1 MVLYVAYCIG
11 LDIGIASVGWAV
23 LKLDENDQP
32 YRIDKLGS
40 RIFDAAEHPKD
51 GASLAAPRREARGAR
66 RRLRRHKHRLER
78 IRYLIVKEN
87 ILSEDEL
94 HHLYDG
100 DLSDVYMLRTKALDE
115 KVTEKEFA
123 RILIHLAQ
131 RRGFKSNRKVDVT
144 DKKSDAGALT
154 SAVKENT
161 ELMEKCGY
169 RTVGEMF
176 YKDDKFAEC
185 KRNKQENY
193 KNTVSRSQIE
203 DEIHLIF
210 EKQRE
215 FGQAFAS
222 EEIEEMYTDIVL
234 SQRSFEEGP
243 GIGPENCPSPYAGNQ
258 IEKKIG
264 KCTFEPDEPRSVK
277 GTYSFEL
284 FTLLQKINDIRIINN
299 GKTRCLNADE
309 RLMIRTLAHE
319 VSSLNFARI
328 RKELG
333 LNDDEFFKNVSYSDK
348 TDDKK
353 NTVEE
358 IEKKTKFE
366 YLKAYHKMK
375 KALDKGVYKNR
386 INYYD
391 TEHRNAIAYALSVFK
406 TDDKISDYL
415 KNNDIEDIDIEPL
428 LTISGLSGT
437 GHLSTKACDKI
448 IPFLEEGMRYDE
460 ACQKAGYDF
469 RAHSN
474 NEKQMILPAYI
485 PEFDN
490 ITSPVVRRSV
500 SQSIKVVNAII
511 REQGESPVFINVELA
526 REMSKNKQERD
537 FIKSQNDKNNKYNEQ
552 IIEELKTTFGI
563 NNPSGMDIVKLKLF
577 KEQDGVCLYSLKH
590 FDSTRLFEDGY
601 VDIDHIIPYSISFD
615 DSYNNKVLV
624 FSSENRQKGNKI
636 PMQYLSG
643 KRRDDFEIYVKQN
656 VRNLRKKQKL
666 LKPELTEAD
675 TDGFKERNLQD
686 TKHISRVMLNLLNDY
701 LEFAPSQT
709 GKVKRVAAVNGA
721 VTGYVR
727 KRWGITK
734 VREDGDLHHAVDA
747 VVIACVTDGMI
758 RKISKYSK
766 YREVE
771 YSTSDEGSILVN
783 RKTGE
788 YIDDF
793 PVPWNNFRCELEI
806 RTSNDPAMYL
816 RSVKLPGYLGVDIDS
831 IKPCF
836 VSRMPK
842 HKVTGAAHKDTI
854 RSSRLLDDGYV
865 LSKKNLTELKL
876 DDNGEIQGYYN
887 PSSDILLYNA
897 LKERLKESDGK
908 AAEAFKEPFYKP
920 TSTGE
925 KGPLVK
931 KVKCYEKQSLSVPV
945 HGGTGV
951 AANDSIVRTD
961 VFYVEGEGYY
971 FVPIYVADTIK
982 DELPNR
988 AGVAAKPYSEWKIM
1002 SDDNFIF
1009 SLYPNDLIKIVG
1021 KKKMKLS
1028 NCMKNSTLDT
1038 EIQRE
1043 EVFLYYLGFD
1053 VASAVANGI
1062 THDNTYKFRSIG
1074 KTMKSIDK
1082 YQVDVLGNY
1091 HKVGKEKRMPFSFKK
1106 R

>member
-1 MVLYVAYCIG
+1 
-11 LDIGIASVGWAV
+11 
-23 LKLDENDQP
+23 
-32 YRIDKLGS
+32 
-40 RIFDAAEHPKD
+40 
-51 GASLAAPRREARGAR
+51 
-66 RRLRRHKHRLER
+66 
-78 IRYLIVKEN
+78 
-87 ILSEDEL
+87 
-94 HHLYDG
+94 
-100 DLSDVYMLRTKALDE
+100 
-115 KVTEKEFA
+115 
-123 RILIHLAQ
+123 
-131 RRGFKSNRKVDVT
+131 
-144 DKKSDAGALT
+144 
-154 SAVKENT
+154 
-161 ELMEKCGY
+161 
-169 RTVGEMF
+169 
-176 YKDDKFAEC
+176 
-185 KRNKQENY
+185 
-193 KNTVSRSQIE
+193 
-203 DEIHLIF
+203 
-210 EKQRE
+210 
-215 FGQAFAS
+215 
-222 EEIEEMYTDIVL
+222 
-234 SQRSFEEGP
+234 
-243 GIGPENCPSPYAGNQ
+243 
-258 IEKKIG
+258 
-264 KCTFEPDEPRSVK
+264 
-277 GTYSFEL
+277 
-284 FTLLQKINDIRIINN
+284 
-299 GKTRCLNADE
+299 
-309 RLMIRTLAHE
+309 
-319 VSSLNFARI
+319 
-328 RKELG
+328 
-333 LNDDEFFKNVSYSDK
+333 
-348 TDDKK
+348 
-353 NTVEE
+353 
-358 IEKKTKFE
+358 
-366 YLKAYHKMK
+366 
-375 KALDKGVYKNR
+375 
-386 INYYD
+386 
-391 TEHRNAIAYALSVFK
+391 
-406 TDDKISDYL
+406 
-415 KNNDIEDIDIEPL
+415 
-428 LTISGLSGT
+428 
-437 GHLSTKACDKI
+437 
-448 IPFLEEGMRYDE
+448 
-460 ACQKAGYDF
+460 
-469 RAHSN
+469 
-474 NEKQMILPAYI
+474 
-485 PEFDN
+485 
-490 ITSPVVRRSV
+490 
-500 SQSIKVVNAII
+500 
-511 REQGESPVFINVELA
+511 
-526 REMSKNKQERD
+526 
-537 FIKSQNDKNNKYNEQ
+537 
-552 IIEELKTTFGI
+552 
-563 NNPSGMDIVKLKLF
+563 
-577 KEQDGVCLYSLKH
+577 
-590 FDSTRLFEDGY
+590 
-601 VDIDHIIPYSISFD
+601 
-615 DSYNNKVLV
+615 
-624 FSSENRQKGNKI
+624 
-636 PMQYLSG
+636 
-643 KRRDDFEIYVKQN
+643 
-656 VRNLRKKQKL
+656 
-666 LKPELTEAD
+666 
-675 TDGFKERNLQD
+675 
-686 TKHISRVMLNLLNDY
+686 
-701 LEFAPSQT
+701 
-709 GKVKRVAAVNGA
+709 
-721 VTGYVR
+721 
-727 KRWGITK
+727 
-734 VREDGDLHHAVDA
+734 
-747 VVIACVTDGMI
+747 MI